1 MINYIVARYKSTDQ
15 TNQKPKIP
23 RNHFWRLS
31 LFFQLCVM
39 IIPILLSNQRPSL
52 IKTDSISIPNQG
64 FAERVMSDLV
74 SSKWMILAGEGIGV
88 LVAFIWILMMRF
100 MASVMVWAS
109 LIGNFLVVLLLKK
122 DLSVLSMSRTNF
134 RKQHKK

>member
-1 MINYIVARYKSTDQ
+1 
-15 TNQKPKIP
+15 
-23 RNHFWRLS
+23 
-31 LFFQLCVM
+31 M